1 LSINSNMFTFSNQL
15 QKLLESRTNDLSEP
29 VDLYLEIADE
39 FEHTGKEELKARAT
53 FIREQCQEKSGKL
66 IFDKYREIWG
76 IPNFKEDILTV
87 EDFKR
92 GFLWTFRDH
101 TTSWSDNQDAKA
113 WFLTSEEARFIRHYE
128 FWSWDNEVDEC
139 LEKRDGD
146 YKTILDDLLKDGDY
160 EVLQSPVYTNEELF
174 GFIKSYSQ
182 KEDDFAIEE
191 IIEDYISNNPNF
203 VPEVKTKVIPKIKPS
218 VTILSK
224 LKQWLGI

>member
-1 LSINSNMFTFSNQL
+1 MLISSNQL

-39 FEHTGKEELKARAT
+39 FEHTGKEELKARAA
-53 FIREQCQEKSGKL
+53 FISEQCEGKSGKL

-101 TTSWSDNQDAKA
+101 TTSWSDNLDAKA
-113 WFLTSEEARFIRHYE
+113 WFLTSEEARFVRHYE

-139 LEKRDGD
+139 LEKRDGN
-146 YKTILDDLLKDGDY
+146 YKIILDSLLKDGDY
-160 EVLQSPVYTNEELF
+160 EVLQSPIFPNEELYE
-174 GFIKSYSQ
+174 FIRGYSPQ
-182 KEDDFAIEE
+182 DGDFTIEE

-203 VPEVKTKVIPKIKPS
+203 IPEVKINVVPNIKPS